1 MSPARERPI
10 AAELLLLCAPVW
22 VVALRQ
28 ALPELLGWSG
38 LAPDLLLLAAAVG
51 AWRHAPAPAVLFAAA
66 GATLLD
72 VPSAV
77 PFGLAAGRLAV
88 CTALFASLRGGLRAE
103 LPGVGVVVVAAFALL
118 ERLLQLLTLW
128 AFQPDLALSPL
139 LARAGAVALVTGL
152 MAPLGFA
159 VSRALRPPPPRGRP

>member
-1 MSPARERPI
+1 
-10 AAELLLLCAPVW
+10 
-22 VVALRQ
+22 
-28 ALPELLGWSG
+28 
-38 LAPDLLLLAAAVG
+38 
-51 AWRHAPAPAVLFAAA
+51 APAVLFAAA

-128 AFQPDLALSPL
+128 AFQPDLALAPL

-159 VSRALRPPPPRGRP
+159 VSRGLRPPPPRGRP